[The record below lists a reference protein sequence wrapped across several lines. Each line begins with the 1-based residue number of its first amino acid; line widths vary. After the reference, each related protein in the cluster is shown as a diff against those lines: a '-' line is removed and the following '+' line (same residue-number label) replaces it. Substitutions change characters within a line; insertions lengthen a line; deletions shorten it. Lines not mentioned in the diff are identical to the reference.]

1 MKKAFLMV
9 PGLPAAGGLRRAV
22 RDSDANGLL
31 AGFRSGGN
39 Q

>member
-9 PGLPAAGGLRRAV
+9 LPVAGGLRRAV